1 MEGNSQPWLLAGKT
15 EPCKVPA
22 RESELLQCTAKPFS
36 CSPCAR
42 EDRGQGAELL
52 SARHTQET
60 TSSASEHMEEAIG
73 QGTHW
78 IKHGSLWAPH
88 VAQKLPSS
96 VLPF

>member
-1 MEGNSQPWLLAGKT
+1 MHCEAL
-15 EPCKVPA
+15 
-22 RESELLQCTAKPFS
+22 LLQ
-36 CSPCAR
+36 PCAR

-60 TSSASEHMEEAIG
+60 TSSASEHMEKAIG
-73 QGTHW
+73 HALDQTRLP
-78 IKHGSLWAPH
+78 LWAPH